1 MALSS
6 LRPIG
11 RRRLAAISV
20 GIGASVI
27 LVAGRL
33 SPIAAPPLY
42 DGVVTIDPYRWLHPP
57 AGQAGSPQAA
67 SMTITVD
74 QPPQSPLVAVAT
86 PESPPQAQIFAPPG
100 GLTMPAGVSSL
111 QVTITPVDPVAAPS
125 DGQVAGNV
133 YRVVVT
139 SQAGAPLSAPAS
151 ARVSIVLRSPIDL
164 ADATI
169 ERFNG
174 SGWQP
179 LKTDSA
185 GFASTYVAVVTDF
198 GDFALVTA
206 TGQPASV
213 PPSGGASPPSPVTTG
228 GPTAAAPPAPS
239 AGGGFASFLPLIVA
253 AVAIGI
259 LAGAAL
265 QSRRSPPPPPVQR
278 RRPPRRRR

>member
-11 RRRLAAISV
+11 RRQLAAIAI
-20 GIGASVI
+20 GIGAGVI

-42 DGVVTIDPYRWLHPP
+42 DGVVPIDPYRWLHPP

-164 ADATI
+164 PDATI

-174 SGWQP
+174 TGWQP

-206 TGQPASV
+206 SGQPASV
-213 PPSGGASPPSPVTTG
+213 PPSGAALPTPVASG
-228 GPTAAAPPAPS
+228 GPTGVGQPAP
-239 AGGGFASFLPLIVA
+239 GGGGGAGSFLPLIVA

-265 QSRRSPPPPPVQR
+265 LSRRSPPPPPVQR